1 MQQQHYP
8 LLHPVTGKL
17 RTQKVQKQTVKGKSC
32 LEVGE
37 WVEFTQVEVTIT
49 GFEEVLPSL
58 SSQNIIQK

>member
-8 LLHPVTGKL
+8 LLYPVTGKL

-37 WVEFTQVEVTIT
+37 WVECTEVEVIIS
-49 GFEEVLPSL
+49 GFEKVLPSL
-58 SSQNIIQK
+58 SSQNNIQK